1 MGRAGSIVTMTTVRT
16 RPGLARLAGPRQL
29 AGDVLAIGRPWF
41 WIVSLVPYYLGI
53 VLATKSIVPPV
64 ADWPVLALGAVVIGP
79 LVWISVLAVND
90 AHDLRGDRLNPRKAG
105 SPLVSG
111 RLSPTA
117 ALRLSLGAAVLA
129 VGVAAVAAGPLF
141 ALGTAIVLLVGWAYS
156 APPLRLKA
164 RPGFDVAVNALAI
177 GAAGQ
182 LAGWSLLRPLAE
194 FPWPMAVLG
203 TLVGAALYVPT
214 TLADL
219 KADRTS
225 GYTTVAV
232 ALGPRRAYLLGLVL
246 WLAAGLLS
254 LVMSAADV
262 VIPRSMLPMEFVLV
276 PLLVVAYRRLVRA
289 EQTFRGIVAVA
300 TLFLVPSL
308 TFVLTYTGV
317 VG

>member
-1 MGRAGSIVTMTTVRT
+1 MTMTRT
-16 RPGLARLAGPRQL
+16 RPGVRQL

-41 WIVSLVPYYLGI
+41 WFVSLVPYYLGV
-53 VLATKSIVPPV
+53 VLATRRLVPPM
-64 ADWPVLALGAVVIGP
+64 ADWPMLALGAAVIGP
-79 LVWISVLAVND
+79 LVWLSVLAVND

-111 RLSPTA
+111 RLTPSA
-117 ALRLSLGAAVLA
+117 ALGVSVGAAML
-129 VGVAAVAAGPLF
+129 AVAASWFVGPLF
-141 ALGTAIVLLVGWAYS
+141 ALGTAFVLLVGWAYS

-164 RPGFDVAVNALAI
+164 RPGLDVTVNALAI

-182 LAGWSLLRPLAE
+182 LAGWSMLRPLSE

-219 KADRTS
+219 KADRIS

-232 ALGPRRAYLLGLVL
+232 RLGPRRAYLLGLAL

-262 VIPRSMLPMEFVLV
+262 VIPRSMLPMEIVLV

-289 EQTFRGIVAVA
+289 EQTFRGIIAVA

-317 VG
+317 L

>member
-1 MGRAGSIVTMTTVRT
+1 MTMTRT
-16 RPGLARLAGPRQL
+16 RPGVRQL

-41 WIVSLVPYYLGI
+41 WFVSLVPYYLGV
-53 VLATKSIVPPV
+53 VLATRRLIPPV
-64 ADWPVLALGAVVIGP
+64 ADWPMLALGAAVIGP
-79 LVWISVLAVND
+79 LVWLSVLAVND

-111 RLSPTA
+111 RLSPSA
-117 ALRLSLGAAVLA
+117 ALGVSLGAAAL
-129 VGVAAVAAGPLF
+129 AVAAALVVGPLF
-141 ALGTAIVLLVGWAYS
+141 ALGTAFVLLVGWAYS

-164 RPGFDVAVNALAI
+164 RPGFDVTVNALAI

-182 LAGWSLLRPLAE
+182 LAGWSMLRPLSE

-219 KADRTS
+219 KADRIS

-232 ALGPRRAYLLGLVL
+232 RLGPRRAYLLGLAL

-262 VIPRSMLPMEFVLV
+262 VIPRSMLPMEIVLV
-276 PLLVVAYRRLVRA
+276 PSLVIAYRRLVRA
-289 EQTFRGIVAVA
+289 EQTFRGIIAVA
-300 TLFLVPSL
+300 TLFLVPSV

-317 VG
+317 V

>member
-1 MGRAGSIVTMTTVRT
+1 MTTMRT
-16 RPGLARLAGPRQL
+16 RSAPARPRQL

-41 WIVSLVPYYLGI
+41 WFVSLLPYYLGV
-53 VLATKSIVPPV
+53 VLAARRVVPPV
-64 ADWPVLALGAVVIGP
+64 ADWPLLALGAVVIGP

-105 SPLVSG
+105 SPLVVG
-111 RLSPTA
+111 RLSVAA
-117 ALRLSLGAAVLA
+117 ALRVSLAAAVLA
-129 VGVAAVAAGPLF
+129 VLAALFVGPLF

-182 LAGWSLLRPLAE
+182 LAGWSMLRPLAE

-214 TLADL
+214 TFADL
-219 KADRTS
+219 EADRVS
-225 GYTTVAV
+225 GYTTLAV
-232 ALGPRRAYLLGLVL
+232 RLGPRRTYLLGLGL

-254 LVMSAADV
+254 LAMSAADV
-262 VIPRSMLPMEFVLV
+262 VVPRSMLPMEIVLV
-276 PLLVVAYRRLVRA
+276 PLLVLAYRRLVRA
-289 EQTFRGIVAVA
+289 ERTFRGIVAVA
-300 TLFLVPSL
+300 VLFLVPSL

>member
-1 MGRAGSIVTMTTVRT
+1 MTTLRT
-16 RPGLARLAGPRQL
+16 RSGPVRPRQL

-41 WIVSLVPYYLGI
+41 WFVSLLPYYLGV
-53 VLATKSIVPPV
+53 VLATGRIVPPV
-64 ADWPVLALGAVVIGP
+64 GDWPLLALGALVIGP

-90 AHDLRGDRLNPRKAG
+90 AHDLRGDRLNARKAG
-105 SPLVSG
+105 SPLVVG
-111 RLSPTA
+111 RLTPA
-117 ALRLSLGAAVLA
+117 AAQLIALLAGVLA
-129 VGVAAVAAGPLF
+129 VAAALFAGPLF

-219 KADRTS
+219 EADRTS

-232 ALGPRRAYLLGLVL
+232 RLGPRRAYLLGLGL

-254 LVMSAADV
+254 LAMSAADV
-262 VIPRSMLPMEFVLV
+262 VIPRSMLPMEIVLV
-276 PLLVVAYRRLVRA
+276 PLLVIAYRRLVRA
-289 EQTFRGIVAVA
+289 ERTFRGIVAVA
-300 TLFLVPSL
+300 VLFLVPSL
-308 TFVLTYTGV
+308 TFVLTYTRTLP
-317 VG
+317 

>member
-1 MGRAGSIVTMTTVRT
+1 MTTVRT
-16 RPGLARLAGPRQL
+16 RSGPARPRQL

-41 WIVSLVPYYLGI
+41 WFVSLLPYYLGV
-53 VLATKSIVPPV
+53 VLATERLVPPV
-64 ADWPVLALGAVVIGP
+64 EDWPVLALGAVVIGP

-105 SPLVSG
+105 SPLVGG
-111 RLSPTA
+111 RLTPAAAQLIALVAGLLAVAA
-117 ALRLSLGAAVLA
+117 ALF
-129 VGVAAVAAGPLF
+129 AGPLF
-141 ALGTAIVLLVGWAYS
+141 ALGTAVVLLVGWAYS

-182 LAGWSLLRPLAE
+182 LAGWSLLRPLTE

-219 KADRTS
+219 EADRTS
-225 GYTTVAV
+225 GYTTLAV
-232 ALGPRRAYLLGLVL
+232 RLGPRRAYLLGLGL

-254 LVMSAADV
+254 LAMSAADM
-262 VIPRSMLPMEFVLV
+262 VIPRSMLPMEIVLV
-276 PLLVVAYRRLVRA
+276 PLLVLAYRRLVRA
-289 EQTFRGIVAVA
+289 ERTFRGIIAVAV
-300 TLFLVPSL
+300 LFLVPSL
-308 TFVLTYTGV
+308 TFVLTFTGTLP
-317 VG
+317 

>member
-1 MGRAGSIVTMTTVRT
+1 MTTTVRT
-16 RPGLARLAGPRQL
+16 RSGPRQL

-41 WIVSLVPYYLGI
+41 WFVSLVPYYLGV
-53 VLATKSIVPPV
+53 VLATGSLVPPV

-105 SPLVSG
+105 SPLTSG
-111 RLSPTA
+111 RITPSA
-117 ALRLSLGAAVLA
+117 ARLISLVAAVLA
-129 VGVAAVAAGPLF
+129 VAAAFAAGPMF
-141 ALGTAIVLLVGWAYS
+141 ALGTAIVLVVGRAYS

-219 KADRTS
+219 HSDRIS

-232 ALGPRRAYLLGLVL
+232 RLGPRRAYLLGLVL
-246 WLAAGLLS
+246 WLAAGVLS

-262 VIPRSMLPMEFVLV
+262 VIPRSMLPMEIVLV
-276 PLLVVAYRRLVRA
+276 PALVIAYRRLVRA
-289 EQTFRGIVAVA
+289 EQTFRGIIAVAV
-300 TLFLVPSL
+300 LFLVPSV

-317 VG
+317 V

>member
-1 MGRAGSIVTMTTVRT
+1 MTTVRT
-16 RPGLARLAGPRQL
+16 RSGAVRPRQL

-41 WIVSLVPYYLGI
+41 WFVSLVPYYLGV
-53 VLATKSIVPPV
+53 VLATRQLVPPV

-79 LVWISVLAVND
+79 LMWISVLAVND

-105 SPLVSG
+105 SPLVGG
-111 RLSPTA
+111 RLTPA
-117 ALRLSLGAAVLA
+117 GAQVLALLAGVLA
-129 VGVAAVAAGPLF
+129 VAAALFVSPLF

-219 KADRTS
+219 EADRIS

-232 ALGPRRAYLLGLVL
+232 RLGPRRAYLLGLGL
-246 WLAAGLLS
+246 WLAAGTLS

-262 VIPRSMLPMEFVLV
+262 VIPRSMLPMEIVLV
-276 PLLVVAYRRLVRA
+276 PSLVVAYRHLVRA
-289 EQTFRGIVAVA
+289 ERSFRGIVAVA
-300 TLFLVPSL
+300 VLFLVPSL
-308 TFVLTYTGV
+308 TFVLTYTGTLP
-317 VG
+317 

>member
-1 MGRAGSIVTMTTVRT
+1 MTTVRT
-16 RPGLARLAGPRQL
+16 RSGPARPRQL

-41 WIVSLVPYYLGI
+41 WFVSLLPYYLGV
-53 VLATKSIVPPV
+53 VLATERLVPPV
-64 ADWPVLALGAVVIGP
+64 EDWPVLALGAVVIGP

-105 SPLVSG
+105 SPLVGG
-111 RLSPTA
+111 RLTPAAAQLIALVAGLLAVAA
-117 ALRLSLGAAVLA
+117 ALF
-129 VGVAAVAAGPLF
+129 AGPLF
-141 ALGTAIVLLVGWAYS
+141 ALGTAVVLLVGWAYS
-156 APPLRLKA
+156 APPPRLKA

-219 KADRTS
+219 EADRTS
-225 GYTTVAV
+225 GYTTLAV
-232 ALGPRRAYLLGLVL
+232 RLGPRRAYLLGLGL

-254 LVMSAADV
+254 LAMSAADM
-262 VIPRSMLPMEFVLV
+262 VIPRSMLPMEIVLV
-276 PLLVVAYRRLVRA
+276 PLLVLAYRRLVRA
-289 EQTFRGIVAVA
+289 ERTFRGIIAVAV
-300 TLFLVPSL
+300 LFLVPSL
-308 TFVLTYTGV
+308 TFVLTFTGTLP
-317 VG
+317 

>member
-1 MGRAGSIVTMTTVRT
+1 MTTVRT
-16 RPGLARLAGPRQL
+16 RSGAVRPRQL

-41 WIVSLVPYYLGI
+41 WFVSLVPYYLGI
-53 VLATKSIVPPV
+53 VLATRQLVPPM

-79 LVWISVLAVND
+79 LMWISVLAVND

-105 SPLVSG
+105 SPLVGG
-111 RLSPTA
+111 RLTPVGA
-117 ALRLSLGAAVLA
+117 QVLALLAGVLA
-129 VGVAAVAAGPLF
+129 VAAALFVSPLF

-219 KADRTS
+219 EADRIS

-232 ALGPRRAYLLGLVL
+232 RLGPRRAYLLGLAL
-246 WLAAGLLS
+246 WLAAGTLS

-262 VIPRSMLPMEFVLV
+262 VIPRSMLPMEIVLV
-276 PLLVVAYRRLVRA
+276 PSLVVAYRHLVRA
-289 EQTFRGIVAVA
+289 ERSFRGIVAVA
-300 TLFLVPSL
+300 VLFLVPSL
-308 TFVLTYTGV
+308 TFVLTYTGTLP
-317 VG
+317 

>member
-1 MGRAGSIVTMTTVRT
+1 MTMTRT
-16 RPGLARLAGPRQL
+16 RPGVRQL

-41 WIVSLVPYYLGI
+41 WFVSLVPYYLGV
-53 VLATKSIVPPV
+53 VLATRSIVPPV
-64 ADWPVLALGAVVIGP
+64 DDWPVLALGAVVIGP
-79 LVWISVLAVND
+79 LVWLSVLAVND
-90 AHDLRGDRLNPRKAG
+90 AYDLRGDRLNPRKAT

-111 RLSPTA
+111 RLTPSA
-117 ALRLSLGAAVLA
+117 ALGVSAGAAVLA
-129 VGVAAVAAGPLF
+129 VAASLVVGPLF
-141 ALGTAIVLLVGWAYS
+141 ALGTAVVLLVGWAYS

-164 RPGFDVAVNALAI
+164 RPGFDVTVNALAI

-182 LAGWSLLRPLAE
+182 LAGWSLLRPLSE

-219 KADRTS
+219 QADRIS

-232 ALGPRRAYLLGLVL
+232 ALGARRTYLLGLAL

-262 VIPRSMLPMEFVLV
+262 VIPRSMLPMEIVLV

-289 EQTFRGIVAVA
+289 EQTFRGIIAVA
-300 TLFLVPSL
+300 TLFLVPSV
-308 TFVLTYTGV
+308 TFVLTYTGAV
-317 VG
+317 